1 MPLWTETEIRELIT
15 LWRRIRRCRSQCA
28 CAARAR
34 LAGKVKR
41 LRQEGA
47 LPPRAD
53 KHFDVIP
60 VQARPKRPSP
70 ETPATAAKPALVGT
84 VPHLE
89 VSP

>member
-1 MPLWTETEIRELIT
+1 V
-15 LWRRIRRCRSQCA
+15 A
-28 CAARAR
+28 D
-34 LAGKVKR
+34 KVKR

-60 VQARPKRPSP
+60 VQARPRRPSP
-70 ETPATAAKPALVGT
+70 ETPATVAKPVLVGT